1 MATLTLNQVSVDFPI
16 YEGRARSLKH
26 RLLGGAATGGAIR
39 QTQSTQ
45 VTVIRALERIDLR
58 LQDGD
63 RLALIGHNGAGK
75 STLLRVMA
83 GIFEPTE
90 GSVAIGGSVVP
101 MFNISLGMD
110 LESTGYENILLRG
123 LYLGLPRAEIERRV
137 DEIAEFSGL
146 GEFLSLPMRTYST
159 GMRMRLAFSVSTA
172 IRPDI
177 LLVDEGLGTAD
188 AAFTQRARGRIEA
201 FAAEA
206 SILVLAAHSIPL
218 IRAMCNQAALL
229 NHGRIDLIGPID
241 DVIAAYRAAGA
252 MG

>member
-1 MATLTLNQVSVDFPI
+1 
-16 YEGRARSLKH
+16 
-26 RLLGGAATGGAIR
+26 
-39 QTQSTQ
+39 
-45 VTVIRALERIDLR
+45 
-58 LQDGD
+58 
-63 RLALIGHNGAGK
+63 
-75 STLLRVMA
+75 
-83 GIFEPTE
+83 
-90 GSVAIGGSVVP
+90 VVP